1 MKRRMSSSVNA
12 LLKLTCC
19 PTRKSSI
26 RATTMTEILPPTSEC
41 GVLPPLSRFRKHD
54 PPILRIKCNDKIL
67 KKPRSEVADR
77 KLEEVETRIRQHGA
91 ADAHRPLQRR
101 AVDIEWP
108 ASDLCVSEDL
118 RLRGKRQPLCRAQR
132 QRHLGRA

>member
-26 RATTMTEILPPTSEC
+26 RAITMTEILPPPSEC
-41 GVLPPLSRFRKHD
+41 GGLPPLSRSRKHD
-54 PPILRIKCNDKIL
+54 PPTLRIKRNDKVL
-67 KKPRSEVADR
+67 QKPRSNVTDR
-77 KLEEVETRIRQHGA
+77 KLEEVETRIRQHDA

-101 AVDIEWP
+101 AVNI
-108 ASDLCVSEDL
+108 
-118 RLRGKRQPLCRAQR
+118 
-132 QRHLGRA
+132 